1 MDSKLEK
8 NEDDTQRK
16 GWTPLLALV
25 CFATTLGTAI
35 PVGYCLG
42 VMNTPA
48 EYIKSW
54 CLDAFAIRYNEQLN
68 SSQVDLLWSAIVSIF
83 LIGGIFGSFIAG
95 GFCNRFGR
103 KGSLLVSAFLLTLS
117 GILLHF
123 CRMTNSVEM
132 LLIGRFTIGVAAA
145 ITYTVHPIYL
155 LEISPTHLRGSAAV
169 FTSIG
174 VTGGI
179 FVGQIFSLQ
188 QVFGTEDLWE
198 FALSFYTVFVVVSFL
213 PVYWYPESP
222 RWLYLMRQDEP
233 AARKELERLRGK
245 NSDECVNTEIADMK
259 ELVAYASNEKIGFL
273 AVVKNPEYLLPL
285 VICCSFPLCQ
295 QLSGIN
301 AIFFYSVRIF
311 MKGGFSLKIA
321 TWMNFGAGFLNLVFA
336 SVSPILVQKFGRRP
350 LMMFS
355 AGGCGISLFG
365 MAFALNYIDRV
376 SWLPIL
382 CIAFIAS
389 FIFSFNV
396 GLAPVPYFVGAE
408 LFEVESRSVAMS
420 MGNFFSWSGNFMI
433 GMFFPMLEAIWGSYA
448 FLPCAAMCLYCFLLT
463 WRYLPETRG
472 KDVADV
478 KPIMAKG
485 FRSKVH

>member
-8 NEDDTQRK
+8 NESDTQRK

-25 CFATTLGTAI
+25 CVATTFGTAI

-54 CLDAFAIRYNEQLN
+54 CLDAFAIRYDEHLTSAQL
-68 SSQVDLLWSAIVSIF
+68 DLIWSVIVSIF

-95 GFCNRFGR
+95 GCCNRFGR

-179 FVGQIFSLQ
+179 CVGQVFSLQ
-188 QVFGTEDLWE
+188 QVFGTEELWQ
-198 FALSFYTVFVVVSFL
+198 FALSFYTVFVIVSFL
-213 PVYWYPESP
+213 PVYWFPESP
-222 RWLYLMRQDEP
+222 RWLYLMRQNEQ
-233 AARKELERLRGK
+233 AARNELQRLRGK
-245 NSDECVNTEIADMK
+245 NSDACVNAEIADMK
-259 ELVAYASNEKIGFL
+259 ELATCTANEKMGFL
-273 AVVKNPEYLLPL
+273 AVVRNPEYLLPL

-311 MKGGFSLKIA
+311 MKGGFSLETA
-321 TWMNFGAGFLNLVFA
+321 TWMNFGAGLLNLAFA
-336 SVSPILVQKFGRRP
+336 AVSPVMVQKFGRRP
-350 LMMFS
+350 LMMSS
-355 AGGCGISLFG
+355 AGGCGLSLLG

-376 SWLPIL
+376 DWLPIL

-389 FIFSFNV
+389 FIFFFNL

-420 MGNFFSWSGNFMI
+420 MGNCFSWSGNFMI
-433 GMFFPMLEAIWGSYA
+433 GMFFPMLEAVWGSYA
-448 FLPCAAMCLYCFLLT
+448 FLPCAVMCLYCFLLT

-478 KPIMAKG
+478 KPMMSKG